1 METPDH
7 NIQERAFIESVLR
20 AEAAAVASIPEHLGG
35 QVHDAIGLLVRCA
48 DAGGTIVVSGMGK
61 SGLIGRKISATLAS
75 LAMPS
80 HDVHPSEAMHGDLG
94 KFREGDCAILL
105 SFSGET
111 EEVVA
116 LAEILRQDKIPII
129 SITGGSGGSALA
141 RTADAALTLGVMS
154 EASDLAMA
162 PTCST
167 TATLALG
174 DALALAAA
182 RRRSFSADDF
192 ARRHP
197 GGTLGGLLRPVT
209 DVLRFKGD
217 SLAVLSDA
225 LTVREVLDQASTL
238 GRRPGAIMLIDD
250 QRVMTGLFT
259 DGDLRRLIVMHP
271 DKLGG
276 PIAEVMTRDPMSL
289 PETAL
294 VRDAVRLVRESR
306 QDEIPIVDAEGHPV
320 GLLDVQDLIAMKVV
334 QG

>member
-1 METPDH
+1 M
-7 NIQERAFIESVLR
+7 ESVLD
-20 AEAAAVASIPEHLGG
+20 AEAAAVASISGHLGS
-35 QVHDAIGLLVRCA
+35 QVHDAIDMLVRCA
-48 DAGGTIVVSGMGK
+48 DGGGSVVVSGMGK

-75 LAMPS
+75 LAIPS

-94 KFREGDCAILL
+94 KFRGGDCAILL

-116 LAEILRQDKIPII
+116 LAEILKQDNFPII
-129 SITGGSGGSALA
+129 SITGGTGGSALA
-141 RTADAALTLGVMS
+141 RTADAALTLGVMN

-174 DALALAAA
+174 DAIALAAA

-209 DVLRFKGD
+209 HVLRFQGE
-217 SLAVLSDA
+217 SLAVLSDS
-225 LTVREVLDQASTL
+225 LTVRQVLDQASTL
-238 GRRPGAIMLIDD
+238 GRRPGAIMLIND

-259 DGDLRRLIVMHP
+259 DGDLRRLIVTRPEM
-271 DKLGG
+271 LEG
-276 PIAEVMTRDPMSL
+276 PIAEVMTRNPMSL
-289 PETAL
+289 PDTAL

-306 QDEIPIVDAEGHPV
+306 QDEIPIVDSEGHPV